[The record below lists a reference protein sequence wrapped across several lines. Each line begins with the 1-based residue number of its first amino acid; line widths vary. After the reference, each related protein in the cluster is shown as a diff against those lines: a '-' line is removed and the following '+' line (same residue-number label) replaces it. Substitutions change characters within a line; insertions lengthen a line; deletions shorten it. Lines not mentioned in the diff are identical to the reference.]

1 MQHDKQIDAQLK
13 HTVRDLGELLG
24 QTIKHELGQEWL
36 DKIEAIRLQGRA
48 GHLGD
53 AAANI
58 ALQNVFKDM
67 NNESLL
73 VIARAFAQFLNLAN
87 IAEQEFNSSKQLD
100 DSVDVLFSHLRK
112 AQKSPE
118 AIYEA
123 VNALH
128 IDLVLTAHPT
138 EVTRRTMI
146 HKHTALAECLRQQ
159 HNDNLYPAQK
169 LQLSERIA
177 DLVEQAWHTEEIR
190 DRRPTPIDEATWGF
204 SVIENSLWDAIPDFM
219 RDLDLKLQQEYDIKL
234 PIDAQPI
241 QISSWMGGDRDGNPF
256 VTSKVT
262 QTVLHL
268 ARRRATKLFAKDISA
283 LQVELSM
290 NKCDATIR
298 NQVGSASEPYRAIL
312 KPLVKRLRA
321 TKDGIDDLLNG
332 RIADDSNWI
341 HSQKELLKPL
351 MQCYRSLIS
360 CGLEQTAKG
369 GLLDTIRRAHCFGV
383 YLLKLDIR
391 QDSGRHADAIAEI
404 CDYLSLGDYHSWD
417 EATKITFLTK
427 EMASKRPFLPN
438 AWQADW
444 QPSPDVQEVLDT
456 CRTVAVN
463 DRDAFGI
470 YIISMASFASDV
482 LAVQLLLQQCQ
493 VTWPMSV
500 APLFETLDDLNQ
512 SPVVID
518 QLLSID
524 SYRNGL
530 ADGQHIMIGYSDS
543 AKDAGALAAGWAQYT
558 AQESLVAICAKYDTS
573 LTLFHG
579 RGGTIGRGGL
589 PAHSAILSQPPGS
602 LDGGF
607 RVTEQGETIRYK
619 FGMPA
624 LAKRS
629 LGIYA
634 SAIIEAKLFPPP
646 APKAHW
652 RELLDEM
659 AAQGRDNYRHVVRVD
674 PDFVPYFR
682 QATPEQELGKLP
694 LGSRPAKRNP
704 QGGVESLRAIP
715 WIFAWAQTRLVL
727 PAWLGVMRAIM
738 RSYETQHVTID
749 EMVEQ
754 WPFFQSRL
762 SMLDMVFAKAD
773 ISIAKAYDDSLV
785 DAELKH
791 FGESLRN
798 ELQQSRTDL
807 LHITHKNNLMQDD
820 PQGLNSMHIRADY
833 LQPLHYLQIELLKR
847 TRQVD
852 DEHEISA
859 IEKAMMV
866 TITGIAIGMR
876 NTG

>member
-1 MQHDKQIDAQLK
+1 MPDSSHIDAQLK

-24 QTIKHELGQEWL
+24 KTIKHELGQEWL

-48 GHLGD
+48 GHTGD
-53 AAANI
+53 SQANM
-58 ALQNVFKDM
+58 ALQSIFNDM
-67 NNESLL
+67 NTDSLL
-73 VIARAFAQFLNLAN
+73 VVARAFAQFLNLAN

-100 DSVDVLFSHLRK
+100 DSVEVLFSHLRK
-112 AQKSPE
+112 AGQSPE

-123 VNALH
+123 VNSLH

-159 HNDNLYPAQK
+159 HNDSLHPAQK
-169 LQLSERIA
+169 LQLAERIA
-177 DLVEQAWHTEEIR
+177 DLVEQSWHTEEIR
-190 DRRPTPIDEATWGF
+190 DRRPTPVDEATWGF

-234 PIDAQPI
+234 PIDAQPV

-268 ARRRATKLFAKDISA
+268 ARRRAAKLFAKDISA

-290 NKCDATIR
+290 GKCDDNVR
-298 NQVGSASEPYRAIL
+298 QLVGDAAEPYRALL

-332 RIADDSNWI
+332 RLYDQSKWVN
-341 HSQKELLKPL
+341 SQEELLTPL
-351 MQCYRSLIS
+351 MQCYRSLLHS
-360 CGLEQTAKG
+360 GLEQTAKG
-369 GLLDTIRRAHCFGV
+369 GLLNTIRRAHCFGI

-404 CDYLSLGDYHSWD
+404 CDYLSIGDYHSWN
-417 EATKITFLTK
+417 EAEKIAFLTK
-427 EMASKRPFLPN
+427 ELGSKRPLLPN
-438 AWQADW
+438 DWQADW
-444 QPSPDVQEVLDT
+444 QPSEDVQEVLDT
-456 CRTVAVN
+456 CRTVAAN

-470 YIISMASFASDV
+470 YIISMASYASDV
-482 LAVQLLLQQCQ
+482 LAVQLLLQQCK

-500 APLFETLDDLNQ
+500 APLFETLDDLNH
-512 SPVVID
+512 SPVVIK
-518 QLLSID
+518 QLLAID

-558 AQESLVAICAKYDTS
+558 AQEALVSICNQYDTS

-619 FGMPA
+619 FGMPT

-646 APKAHW
+646 APKSTW
-652 RELLDEM
+652 RDVLDEM

-738 RSYETQHVTID
+738 KTYKKDPNTID
-749 EMVEQ
+749 EMIAQ

-773 ISIAKAYDDSLV
+773 INIAKAYDDALV
-785 DAELKH
+785 EDELKH
-791 FGESLRN
+791 FGESLRH
-798 ELQQSRTDL
+798 ELQQSRADL
-807 LHITHKNNLMQDD
+807 LDITHKNNLMQDD

-847 TRQVD
+847 TRQHGED
-852 DEHEISA
+852 TDLSA